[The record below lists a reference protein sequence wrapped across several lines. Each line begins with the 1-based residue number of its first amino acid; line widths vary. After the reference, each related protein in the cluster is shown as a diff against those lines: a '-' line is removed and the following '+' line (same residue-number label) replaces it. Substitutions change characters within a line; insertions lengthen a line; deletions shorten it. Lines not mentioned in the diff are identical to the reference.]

1 MSAAVP
7 VPLRFMIGARTLL
20 TLRPRLVRVAL
31 TLREAREGQP
41 AALPRLPAD
50 AQGYLL
56 TSLPEAQI
64 AAMRSEGMLALVRQR
79 YTRSFVDLSA
89 GFDHWF
95 SGLSGNTRQGL
106 KRKAK
111 RLAAASG
118 GALDIRRFRSPDELV
133 AFHPVA
139 RALSA
144 RTYQERLLGAGL
156 PEDLAMLQQRAA
168 CDAVR
173 AWLLYLR
180 ARPIAY
186 LCCTAVGD
194 TLLYSH
200 VGHDPDAAAL
210 SPGAV
215 LQLEALRDLFEDR
228 FSWFDFTEGDGQ
240 HKRQMASGGIACGD
254 LLLLRPRLANR
265 LLLTALGGFDA
276 SIAFAKR
283 AARWVGVEAMA
294 RGLRRGARAPVAAPT
309 GSPQSK
315 GTRSTRAAERP

>member
-7 VPLRFMIGARTLL
+7 VPLRFMVGARTLL

-31 TLREAREGQP
+31 TLREARAER
-41 AALPRLPAD
+41 AVVLPQLPAD
-50 AQGYLL
+50 AEGYLL
-56 TSLPEAQI
+56 TSLPETRLGTLRRA
-64 AAMRSEGMLALVRQR
+64 GMLALVRQR

-89 GFDHWF
+89 GFDRWF
-95 SGLSGNTRQGL
+95 GGLSGNTRQGL

-118 GALDIRRFRSPDELV
+118 GALAISRFRTPDEL
-133 AFHPVA
+133 ADFHPLA

-156 PEDLAMLQQRAA
+156 PEDLAVLQHDAA
-168 CDAVR
+168 GDAVR

-180 ARPIAY
+180 DRPIAY
-186 LCCTAVGD
+186 LCCTADGD
-194 TLLYSH
+194 TLRYSH

-228 FSWFDFTEGDGQ
+228 FAWFDFTEGEGQ
-240 HKRQMASGGIACGD
+240 HKRQMASGGIACVD
-254 LLLLRPRLANR
+254 LLLLRPTLSNRMRLA
-265 LLLTALGGFDA
+265 ALGGFDA
-276 SIAFAKR
+276 GVAVAKR
-283 AARWVGVEAMA
+283 ALRSVGAEALA
-294 RGLRRGARAPVAAPT
+294 RGLRRGAPKRAQRPE
-309 GSPQSK
+309 GSPQSS